1 MVFPTLG
8 QIMKRY
14 EKRITASFLW
24 NCSPE
29 KAYEWL
35 SKNWEVPKVGGFR
48 GFARAEFDSARRPL
62 EYLLYRRNDP
72 LIDIGLA
79 QYGYVS
85 SVLKRVFRRGDSG
98 VRCAILASPALLGC
112 GLLQNDPIVNLSAVL
127 EKGHF
132 SELEALA
139 SNPYMNTDFYENLL
153 NRQKYFAE
161 LTDKNFKIM
170 VYHLGDN
177 PRLATEYDEDFFDG
191 WADYHYNRI
200 FKTAWELAANV
211 PATQEWAYILNH
223 FLSDTVLPFNLD
235 NKTQVIDRWRIDPP
249 KENNDSYYVPPNSFY
264 LRSRLADLLEA
275 NDELLNSP
283 DLALRRSF
291 YRRFLP
297 WDYKDWPDFLKKDG
311 EEFLETACWN
321 PKLWSNQTERKK
333 LSALAWD
340 CPDPHSD
347 MQMPNLYK
355 GRESYYR
362 KEHPE
367 WFYEEDDEFSSEPD
381 AINRQT
387 NKLLTKI
394 DKKLENL
401 MFRTDEKQK
410 KWW

>member
-1 MVFPTLG
+1 
-8 QIMKRY
+8 MKRY

-29 KAYEWL
+29 QAYEWL
-35 SKNWEVPKVGGFR
+35 SKHWEAPKVGGFR
-48 GFARAEFDSARRPL
+48 GFARAEFDSVRKPL

-112 GLLQNDPIVNLSAVL
+112 GLLQNDPLFDLSAVVR
-127 EKGHF
+127 KGHF

-139 SNPYMNTDFYENLL
+139 SNPYMDTNFYEDLL
-153 NRQKYFAE
+153 KRQNYFAE
-161 LTDKNFKIM
+161 LTDKNFQIM
-170 VYHLGDN
+170 VYRLGEN
-177 PRLATEYDEDFFDG
+177 PRLRTEYDEDYFDG
-191 WADYHYNRI
+191 SADYQYNRI
-200 FKTAWELAANV
+200 FNTAWELAANV

-223 FLSDTVLPFNLD
+223 FLSDTVLPFNFD

-249 KENNDSYYVPPNSFY
+249 KEKNDSYYAPPYSFY
-264 LRSRLADLLEA
+264 LRSRLADLFEA

-291 YRRFLP
+291 YERFSP
-297 WDYKDWPDFLKKDG
+297 WDYKDWPDFFKKDG
-311 EEFLETACWN
+311 EEFIESASWN
-321 PKLWSNQTERKK
+321 PKLWRDQKERKK
-333 LSALAWD
+333 LSTLAWD
-340 CPDPHSD
+340 CPDPRSD
-347 MQMPNLYK
+347 MKMPNLYR
-355 GRESYYR
+355 GRESYFR
-362 KEHPE
+362 REHPE

-387 NKLLTKI
+387 MKLLTKI
-394 DKKLENL
+394 DEKLENL
-401 MFRTDEKQK
+401 LFRADEKQK